1 MNMHLNNIQANSDV
15 FWFGNTLVAIK
26 LSSQSGADAISV
38 VEHWMPHG
46 EAPPLHIHQREDEV
60 FHILDGAMR
69 FRVGGDEV
77 VGRAGDTVIAPKGVP
92 HAFRVDSA
100 SGAHCLTIM
109 RGVDFETMIRQAS
122 RPALRPGLP
131 EAATPTPDLIDRL
144 VKICAAN
151 KIDIIGPPLA

>member
-1 MNMHLNNIQANSDV
+1 MNMHLNIQANSDLL
-15 FWFGNTLVAIK
+15 WFGNTLIAVK
-26 LSSQSGADAISV
+26 LSSQSGADNISV

-60 FHILDGAMR
+60 FHILDGVMR
-69 FRVGGDEV
+69 FRVGDDEII
-77 VGRAGDTVIAPKGVP
+77 GRAGDTVIAPKGVP

-109 RGVDFETMIRQAS
+109 RGSDFETMLRQVS
-122 RPALRPGLP
+122 RIAERPDLP
-131 EAATPTPDLIDRL
+131 EAAAPMPEMIDTL
-144 VKICAAN
+144 AKICAAN